1 MILHHPLQKLS
12 PETSH
17 WLMRWS
23 RILFWIVFGLYAYIK
38 YTSMPGDNTP
48 DSILNTPAEKMGAFG
63 FWVGFDYLFML
74 AYTLFFAVCCV
85 WGAGLF
91 KSGSFFHQLGIALAW
106 AMLPQLLL
114 DMSENW
120 AMWQIALSKHSP
132 ELEQAFR
139 FLAVA
144 KKPLFIGA
152 AAYALV
158 VSILKWLKRL

>member
-1 MILHHPLQKLS
+1 MTLQHPFQTLT
-12 PETSH
+12 PETFK
-17 WLMRWS
+17 WIMRWS
-23 RILFWIVFGLYAYIK
+23 RIVFWLVIGLYAYVK
-38 YTSMPGDNTP
+38 YVSMPGDNTP
-48 DSILNTPAEKMGAFG
+48 DSILATPPERMGAFG

-74 AYTLFFAVCCV
+74 AYTLFFAICCV

-91 KSGSFFHQLGIALAW
+91 KTGSFFYLLGLALAW

-120 AMWQIALSKHSP
+120 AMWQIALGKHSP

-144 KKPLFIGA
+144 KKPLFAGA

-158 VSILKWLKRL
+158 LSVLKWIKVL